1 MKSNTILIIL
11 ALFIII
17 FFVYLLSNP
26 SIPTQNSNQTT
37 TQNNTTFTKISTNF
51 ELIDFNQTYVLGE
64 TITIKIKLLDSNSTP
79 IKNANIT
86 INGTIQAQ
94 QETGSDGIVV
104 FTPTIT
110 EIGNYTFEIIYPGNF
125 SYTSSKTTLNFAVVD
140 IEQNQINQSLLLK
153 LQNSLVIVRSPYAIG
168 SGIIIGYEN
177 GKTKIL
183 TNKQIVEK
191 VSNVSE
197 VTVSANDD
205 QVPAVALLFAPNNI
219 SLAFVYIE
227 GIYGSP
233 ASLQYDALL
242 GDAVL
247 SLSFDILSE
256 GTVTGVT
263 NTTTSTGYEYTIIET
278 DTDIGNSGGV
288 FSDDSLIGVIASNGT
303 DLVVISTTVL
313 LNSTFNPP
321 PDPDPPVE
329 PDIPIPCDL
338 SDPECVACN
347 QGIGQYIIVDDAVYC
362 CGPGTYSFV
371 NGVWGCN

>member
-1 MKSNTILIIL
+1 MKSNALLIIL

-17 FFVYLLSNP
+17 FAFLLFNP
-26 SIPTQNSNQTT
+26 PIPIQSSNQTT
-37 TQNNTTFTKISTNF
+37 VQNNTTFTKISTNF
-51 ELIDFNQTYVLGE
+51 ELIEFNQTYAFGE
-64 TITIKIKLLDSNSTP
+64 TITIKIKLTDSNSTP
-79 IKNANIT
+79 IKNANI
-86 INGTIQAQ
+86 ILNGTIQAQ

-110 EIGNYTFEIIYPGNF
+110 EIGSYAFEIIYPGNF
-125 SYTSSKTTLNFAVVD
+125 SYTSSKTTLNFAV
-140 IEQNQINQSLLLK
+140 INLETKPLNQSLLLK
-153 LQNSLVIVRSPYAIG
+153 LQNSLVIVRSPYAVG

-183 TNKQIVEK
+183 TNKQIVDK

-197 VTVSANDD
+197 ITVSANDD
-205 QVPAVALLFAPNNI
+205 QVPAVDLLFAPNNI

-263 NTTTSTGYEYTIIET
+263 STTSTGYEYTLIET
-278 DTDIGNSGGV
+278 DTDLGSGGGI
-288 FSDDSLIGVIASNGT
+288 FSDDSLIGLVASNGT

-313 LNSTFNPP
+313 LNSTFSPP
-321 PDPDPPVE
+321 QVPDPPIG
-329 PDIPIPCDL
+329 PDTPIPCDL
-338 SDPECVACN
+338 TDPECVACN
-347 QGIGQYIIVDDAVYC
+347 QGIGQYIVVDDGIYC
-362 CGPGTYSFV
+362 CGPETYSFV